1 MESLSFHSP
10 IGPLTIYENEGFI
23 VRVDFSENKTTSKS
37 PLILEC
43 KKQLDE
49 YFQKKRK
56 EFDLPLK
63 PQGTKFQTDVW
74 NALRT
79 IPYGECV
86 SYKDVATM
94 INNPK
99 AVRAVGGANNKN
111 PIAIIIPCHRVIGSD
126 GKLVGYGGGI
136 DIKINLLEL
145 EGYDCSSRSI

>member
-74 NALRT
+74 NTLCS

>member
-74 NALRT
+74 NALCS